1 MAECF
6 LEKDILL
13 TYQEYRTCVE
23 AAMAY
28 ADAHK
33 NYQFSAYKRS
43 KAFTIFRLPAG
54 WKNGVWFPKTK
65 HPPSTLVIHHPKLRY
80 ALENMILPIRD
91 S

>member
-1 MAECF
+1 MLPVAECF

-33 NYQFSAYKRS
+33 NYQFSLI
-43 KAFTIFRLPAG
+43 KAKGFHNIQNYLQDG
-54 WKNGVWFPKTK
+54 KMVYWFPKTK
-65 HPPSTLVIHHPKLRY
+65 HPPSTL
-80 ALENMILPIRD
+80 
-91 S
+91 